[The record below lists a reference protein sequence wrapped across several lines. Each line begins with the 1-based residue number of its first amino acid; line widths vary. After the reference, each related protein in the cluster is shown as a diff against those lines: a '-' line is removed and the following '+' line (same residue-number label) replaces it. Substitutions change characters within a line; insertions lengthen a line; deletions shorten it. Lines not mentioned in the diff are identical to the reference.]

1 MHSFVSWEKDK
12 RMHRPLCLMNTLC
25 CMCVCVCVDEKT
37 CKTRQKVFGEELLA
51 EGTDMQIEKGGRRIR
66 VRQRIYRR
74 YKVYFK
80 YQFSREL
87 WQKVGSFTQERYSR
101 LEKEG
106 GRRRGTHGSKEGV
119 RRVEGERM
127 RQREIAEESAAVR
140 AHGSAVPSLRG
151 QTLQWEQLMCS
162 CDSSHSLTVALF
174 LSCV

>member
-1 MHSFVSWEKDK
+1 MSNEYIV
-12 RMHRPLCLMNTLC
+12 LY
-25 CMCVCVCVDEKT
+25 VCVCVDEKT

-119 RRVEGERM
+119 RRVKGESM

-162 CDSSHSLTVALF
+162 CDSSHSLSVALF